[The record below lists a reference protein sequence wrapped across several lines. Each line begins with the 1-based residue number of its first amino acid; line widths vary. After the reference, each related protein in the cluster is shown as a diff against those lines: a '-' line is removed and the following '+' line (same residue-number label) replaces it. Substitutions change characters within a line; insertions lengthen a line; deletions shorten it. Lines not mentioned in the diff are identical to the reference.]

1 MLACHQTILEAVVVP
16 VRKMPITEQVVEK
29 IMASIVAGTY
39 KEGDKLPTEQ
49 ALCQELNVGRSTVRE
64 AFRVLQTMGYVELKP
79 GKGAYVY
86 SRTGNDTVD
95 VRSWFKENVLQLK
108 DFIEVREAIE
118 SLAIKIAIEKGTKDE
133 FSHLDAIHL
142 KFLAAADLN
151 DTIEMARLDEI
162 FHEAIVSMTHNYL
175 LININN
181 LVSKEFKKYRSL
193 SFSVRTNVESAVYAH
208 KKIMEAIKRRDKTV
222 AVESI
227 VYHLHMVISDMEQ
240 VIND

>member
-1 MLACHQTILEAVVVP
+1 VVP
-16 VRKMPITEQVVEK
+16 VKKMPITEQVVEK
-29 IMASIVAGTY
+29 IMTSIVAGTY

-86 SRTGNDTVD
+86 SRTGNDSVD

-133 FSHLDAIHL
+133 FSHLDAIHQR
-142 KFLAAADLN
+142 FLAAADMN

-240 VIND
+240 VINE